1 MTHCLYYQENCC
13 NGCGE
18 RLLRRDID
26 THLKVCIK
34 RPVQCEHCTKEII
47 YADLTK
53 HQVLMCANFPVQCT
67 LCGQTGIRRKD
78 ISSHIDDN
86 TGDCPHTIIPC
97 RYASYGC
104 QYMGK
109 RQDITDHYK
118 TDTDQHILLLAQRNS
133 RQDRN
138 ISEKL
143 DHITELLT
151 KVLASKELDM

>member
-1 MTHCLYYQENCC
+1 ML
-13 NGCGE
+13 
-18 RLLRRDID
+18 
-26 THLKVCIK
+26 
-34 RPVQCEHCTKEII
+34 I
-47 YADLTK
+47 YITDHYCSIL
-53 HQVLMCANFPVQCT
+53 Q
-67 LCGQTGIRRKD
+67 
-78 ISSHIDDN
+78 
-86 TGDCPHTIIPC
+86 
-97 RYASYGC
+97 
-104 QYMGK
+104 GK